1 LVREDFQT
9 DGAILGNNYCDENL
23 CFRATERRRLVIDT
37 VGNEKWYGG
46 RGRGRREEKKKR
58 RSIRYRAVLR
68 DGGIEPCTIERQ
80 EKDKAD
86 KGDLRGYTPA
96 TGSYHLV

>member
-1 LVREDFQT
+1 MFQSNGGEEEVGDRHGWERKMVRGE
-9 DGAILGNNYCDENL
+9 
-23 CFRATERRRLVIDT
+23 
-37 VGNEKWYGG
+37 
-46 RGRGRREEKKKR
+46 GRGRREEKKKR